1 MSTNA
6 PNPRRAFGK
15 TVSDWQ
21 WAWSNATMVLQDNRK
36 RAMVAIRQRHNGC
49 WEAQVATGSQEFSEN
64 FFAVLDSAVRQLN
77 LPWPVCLELR
87 MIAAA
92 EYERF
97 RLLDEEFSKLKERG
111 PNATVGD

>member
-1 MSTNA
+1 MSTDA

-15 TVSDWQ
+15 SVNGWQ
-21 WAWSNATMVLQDNRK
+21 WAWSNAIMILQDNRK
-36 RAMVAIRQRHNGC
+36 SAMVAIRQRPNGC
-49 WEAQVATGSQEFSEN
+49 WEAQVDRGSQEFSEN
-64 FFAVLDSAVRQLN
+64 FFAVVDGAVRQLN

-97 RLLDEEFSKLKERG
+97 RLLDEEFDKLKERG
-111 PNATVGD
+111 SHANAAD